1 MSLFVEHRG
10 GLSNEHRVRS
20 GTVSCIPLQ
29 LNLHFS
35 GHGFWRLRRWGSA
48 GSWVNNFFNCI
59 VYFLYDGV
67 YMSYKNL
74 SKTFKSSQKGFPSVK
89 K

>member
-48 GSWVNNFFNCI
+48 GSWVNKVFIRFC
-59 VYFLYDGV
+59 VTEHVTRQSRKGV
-67 YMSYKNL
+67 
-74 SKTFKSSQKGFPSVK
+74 QKLIC
-89 K
+89 